1 MHATWWGLATAL
13 CWATATMTSAR
24 AARELGQ
31 WVTVA
36 WVMLVGLVVVTPLLL
51 LGTPGGPGA
60 VGATAGALTA
70 RTWLLLLVVGAGNVL
85 GLVAAYAAFRVGKVG
100 VVSPVIAAEGAVAA
114 VVAALFGDTVAPV
127 VAALLAVIVLGVVVA
142 GAAPDPAPVAHERP
156 VASVVYAVT
165 AAVVFGVGLFA
176 NGRVGDA
183 VPAAWVVSAA
193 RVVGVVGITV
203 PLALAGRLRLSR
215 AAAPYVLACGTA
227 EVVGIFTFTFGARES
242 TGVTAVVASQ
252 YAPLVAV
259 LAFVLFRERLGR
271 LQVAGVALVVAGVT
285 ALAATGG

>member
-1 MHATWWGLATAL
+1 MHAIWWGLATAL

-31 WVTVA
+31 WATVA
-36 WVMLVGLVVVTPLLL
+36 WVMLVGLVVVTPFVL

-60 VGATAGALTA
+60 VGATAAAVPA

-100 VVSPVIAAEGAVAA
+100 VVSPVVAAEGAVAA
-114 VVAALFGDTVAPV
+114 VVAALFGDTVAPL
-127 VAALLAVIVLGVVVA
+127 VAAFLAVIVVGVVVA
-142 GAAPDPAPVAHERP
+142 GVAPDPAPVAHERP
-156 VASVVYAVT
+156 VAAVVYAVT

-193 RVVGVVGITV
+193 RVVGVAGITV

-215 AAAPYVLACGTA
+215 TALPYVLVCGTA
-227 EVVGIFTFTFGARES
+227 EVAGIFTFTFGARES

-259 LAFVLFRERLGR
+259 LAFLLFRERLGR
-271 LQVAGVALVVAGVT
+271 VQMVGVALVVAGVT
-285 ALAATGG
+285 ALAALGG